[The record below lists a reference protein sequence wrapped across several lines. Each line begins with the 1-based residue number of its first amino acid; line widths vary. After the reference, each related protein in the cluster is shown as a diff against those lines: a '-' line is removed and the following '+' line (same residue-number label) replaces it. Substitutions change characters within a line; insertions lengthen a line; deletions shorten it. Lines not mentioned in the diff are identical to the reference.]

1 MSFFNHGARRTLVFP
16 LTEAPVV
23 TASTLL
29 YEKGLNDVNVIYQIL
44 IRGRE
49 DEAISFSKISLV
61 NSIILG
67 HLILEHVSYCILL
80 PANCYG
86 FLSTQSNYYAIFL
99 VWKSFKS
106 SHDVTIFSSG
116 IW

>member
-67 HLILEHVSYCILL
+67 HLILEHVSY
-80 PANCYG
+80 
-86 FLSTQSNYYAIFL
+86 
-99 VWKSFKS
+99 
-106 SHDVTIFSSG
+106 
-116 IW
+116 